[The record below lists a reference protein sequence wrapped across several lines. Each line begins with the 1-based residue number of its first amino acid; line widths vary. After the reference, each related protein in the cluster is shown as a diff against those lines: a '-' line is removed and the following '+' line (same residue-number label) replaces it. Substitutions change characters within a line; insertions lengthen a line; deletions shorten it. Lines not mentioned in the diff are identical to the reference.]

1 MKKIIGTLLLGLI
14 TNSVLANVDL
24 NKLTGSYGHYDIVSY
39 TDSLFGPFKMRSLI
53 ISYGITDF
61 YLDNG
66 KLMSKDRFCF
76 SEYKANLP
84 TKTSSSDELT
94 QAIIPKPVELEV
106 TEVNGTIKVFRPETP
121 TLLGV
126 DLKSYKES
134 FPSDPKDPRY
144 TDPDKD
150 GKPGVTVNI
159 TLGKFFNE
167 EIYIARKEIF
177 SYDMELRKDGSLVGF
192 VRDRSQQ
199 YVIDASKK
207 SLVKDSNPPQDPDL
221 RRSPIFLIPVD
232 KTMNCKQLKKDRYK
246 LFPKNPRAN
255 KFSRI
260 NI

>member
-1 MKKIIGTLLLGLI
+1 MNKRIISILLSL
-14 TNSVLANVDL
+14 TTTFTFAKVDL
-24 NKLTGSYGHYDIVSY
+24 EKLTGSYGHYDIVSY

-61 YLDNG
+61 YLDDG

-106 TEVNGTIKVFRPETP
+106 TEVNGKIKVYRPETP

-126 DLKSYKES
+126 NLKSYKES
-134 FPSDPKDPRY
+134 FPSDPNDPRY

-177 SYDMELRKDGSLVGF
+177 SYDMELRKDRSLVGY
-192 VRDRSQQ
+192 VKDRSQQ
-199 YVIDASKK
+199 FVIDASKE

-232 KTMNCKQLKKDRYK
+232 TSMNCKQLKKDRFK

-255 KFSRI
+255 KLSRI